1 MMTDSEEEN
10 SDLEINDEIEI
21 DFYRHDNG
29 GFRKILKQLK
39 RCKEIAEI
47 VEKKNGVKIIATNGE
62 TLGVHQG
69 SIHNNFEIRSWVRKN
84 TSIQY
89 LKI

>member
-1 MMTDSEEEN
+1 MTDEEDSEF
-10 SDLEINDEIEI
+10 EIIDDIEI
-21 DFYRHDNG
+21 DMYRHDHG
-29 GFRKILKQLK
+29 SFRKIIKQLK

-47 VEKKNGVKIIATNGE
+47 VEKKNGVKIVATNGE
-62 TLGVHQG
+62 TLGIHQG

-84 TSIQY
+84 TSIQN